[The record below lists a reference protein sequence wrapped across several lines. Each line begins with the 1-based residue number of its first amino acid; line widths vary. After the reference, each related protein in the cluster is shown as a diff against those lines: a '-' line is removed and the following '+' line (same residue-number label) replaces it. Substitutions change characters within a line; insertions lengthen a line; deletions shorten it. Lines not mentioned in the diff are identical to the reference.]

1 MRICKLS
8 NGKICQLL
16 QHDVPVKFD
25 SRPGWSLVARP
36 LEGHLTTPWW
46 VQATEI
52 VWILEITKPKA

>member
-1 MRICKLS
+1 MRVCKLSKLS

-25 SRPGWSLVARP
+25 SRPGRSLVACP

-52 VWILEITKPKA
+52 VWILEI

>member
-8 NGKICQLL
+8 SGKICRLL
-16 QHDVPVKFD
+16 QHDQPVKFD

-36 LEGHLTTPWW
+36 LEGRLVTPWW

-52 VWILEITKPKA
+52 VWILEIT